1 MKVGIIGAGAVG
13 SACLTALVARGCARE
28 IVVVNRERKRARGLV
43 TDVQY
48 GAVLSPGVE
57 LREGDYSDLRGA
69 SLVMITAGVNEKTG
83 GATDRNDP
91 AGRLRLLDANVE
103 VYKNIIPGLDA
114 VAPEAI
120 VLVVTDPPDRLA
132 DAARMLGH
140 DRVLSTGTYL
150 DSLRFKF
157 HLARRLGVSPASVDA
172 QILGEHGT
180 SEVFVWSSAR
190 TGGTPITELL
200 ANAAQNREELC
211 REIEREVRFANIA
224 IIEGIGA
231 SQHGIGM
238 VCARIAEIVLRDE
251 RAVIPIGSFNS
262 RYGVTLSLPSVLG
275 RQGIAQVFEP
285 EMSEDERQALLRSA
299 EALRA
304 ATARIEI

>member
-1 MKVGIIGAGAVG
+1 MKIGIVGTGNVGCACAMAAAVRG
-13 SACLTALVARGCARE
+13 SARE
-28 IVVVNRERKRARGLV
+28 IVLVNRTRKTAEAV
-43 TDVQY
+43 ATDIRY
-48 GAVLSPGVE
+48 GVPLGRKVDIYD
-57 LREGDYSDLRGA
+57 GDYGDLEGA
-69 SLVMITAGVNEKTG
+69 EVVLITSGVNEKTG

-103 VYKNIIPGLDA
+103 VYKDIIPRLDP
-114 VAPEAI
+114 VAREAI
-120 VLVVTDPPDRLA
+120 VLVVTDPPDPLA

-180 SEVFVWSSAR
+180 SEVFVWSSAGI
-190 TGGTPITELL
+190 GGTPITELL
-200 ANAAQNREELC
+200 AKAAQNREELC

-251 RAVIPIGSFNS
+251 RGVIPIGSFNS

-275 RQGIAQVFEP
+275 RQGVAQVFEP
-285 EMSEDERQALLRSA
+285 EMSEDERHALRRSA

-304 ATARIEI
+304 ATARIKI